1 MADVIARTETYH
13 YPVPDRVKICPP
25 EDDYKLA
32 LTVTCVAETD
42 LIDWARENRDF
53 INSGLAQHGA
63 MLFRGFAVKEAST
76 FENFIETVCGELIEY
91 RERSSPRTSV
101 SGRVYTSTDH
111 PARLSIFPHNEQSY
125 NETFP
130 RWISFFCEQPATR
143 GGATPIADTRR
154 VFLRLDPSIRQR
166 FMQKKYMYVRN
177 YGTGLGLSW
186 QDGFQTKDRREVEQ
200 YCRSSHI
207 EFEWRGA
214 DLLRTKQVRPAVALH
229 PKTGEWVW
237 FNHATFF
244 HISTLEPGLRE
255 ALLEVLGEDEAPNNT
270 YYGDGSPIEPSVL
283 DELRAAYLEELTRF
297 AWQEGDI
304 LLLDN
309 MLTAHA
315 RDPFEGS
322 RKVFTAMAQ
331 PWNWADVEIHN

>member
-1 MADVIARTETYH
+1 MTDVSPRTEV
-13 YPVPDRVKICPP
+13 YPYPRPGQVKICPP
-25 EDDYKLA
+25 ENGGTLA
-32 LTVTCVAETD
+32 LTVIRVDEID
-42 LIDWARENRDF
+42 LIDWARESRDF
-53 INSGLAQHGA
+53 IKAGLAKHGA
-63 MLFRGFAVKEAST
+63 MLFRDFAVKEAST
-76 FENFIETVCGELIEY
+76 FEKFIQTVCGELIEY
-91 RERSSPRTSV
+91 RERSSPRTCV

-125 NETFP
+125 NERFP

-154 VFLRLDPSIRQR
+154 VFLRLDPSIRRR
-166 FMQKKYMYVRN
+166 FIEKKYMYVRN

-186 QDGFQTKDRREVEQ
+186 QDGFQTEDRREVEQ
-200 YCRSSHI
+200 YCRASNI

-214 DLLRTKQVRPAVALH
+214 DALRTKQVRTAAARH
-229 PKTGEWVW
+229 PKTSEWVW

-244 HISTLEPGLRE
+244 HLSTLEPGLRE
-255 ALLEVLGEDEAPNNT
+255 ALLEVLGEDELPNNT

-297 AWQEGDI
+297 TWQAGDV

-315 RDPFEGS
+315 RDPFEGP
-322 RKVFTAMAQ
+322 RKVLTAMAQ
-331 PWNWADVEIHN
+331 PWNWADVKIQ